1 MAEYEVQID
10 VTMSGSLYITA
21 ENEQQARKVA
31 AAMEFVASDLKNF
44 HEIGTEVIDVWKS
57 EN

>member
-10 VTMSGSLYITA
+10 VTMSGTLYVTA
-21 ENEQQARKVA
+21 DNEAQARKVA
-31 AAMEFVASDLKNF
+31 EAMQFVASDLRNF
-44 HEIGTEVIDVWKS
+44 YQVNAEVVDVHK